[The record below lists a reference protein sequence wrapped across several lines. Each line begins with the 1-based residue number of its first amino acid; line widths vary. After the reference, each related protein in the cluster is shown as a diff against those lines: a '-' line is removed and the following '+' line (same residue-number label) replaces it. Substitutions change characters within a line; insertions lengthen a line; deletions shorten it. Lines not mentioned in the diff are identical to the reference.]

1 MNSLWPAASRLSCLQ
16 PRAVLQTCYGIDSL
30 AVRLAKRSI
39 RPYSI
44 SSLPFRRRLTGDLG
58 RRPLGRICWPQSAFG
73 IASRNFVSRRIVTLY
88 DQVPKNYEDE
98 NGLQFREKPLSPVE
112 VTQIFGK
119 GIDANTANRMLKILH
134 GRRVAGTLE
143 DPKFFYT
150 TSKFEDRAK
159 EVALAWLRK
168 NVPVDEIECAA
179 RRAEEELRE
188 METEILTDSERIGL
202 YRPNSGSHKEKG
214 GSVYGDSGLDAIRK
228 AKEKEFNEKEA
239 TEKEMSQADEIRIN
253 TGTLEKISARSQ
265 VELRR
270 KGENP
275 RLKYYL
281 ERANVLPNTPP
292 EMTKFQRLWPS
303 GLVVLGVVLGSLVFT
318 QVYTPPKQSARMWPD
333 MPPAAAT
340 VIAIFIANSIIF
352 GAWHVPMMFRTLNKY
367 FITVPGYPFPMSLVG
382 SIFSHQTLSHFTI
395 NMVVLW
401 FVGTRLHDEVG
412 RANFLA
418 IYLSCGAIGSFAS
431 LTSWVVRNSFVSSS
445 LGASGA
451 LAGIIAAYLWLNNS
465 ESVKLFGI
473 FPPEGYPGV
482 PAVAFL
488 ALLAGSDVLA
498 LTRYNRTPI
507 TMDHWA
513 HLGGYAAGIGAAEL
527 LKMRARRR
535 KQIEMER
542 RKNLGVIDRIKEGR
556 L

>member
-1 MNSLWPAASRLSCLQ
+1 MNSLWPAASRISCLQ
-16 PRAVLQTCYGIDSL
+16 PRRSILQICHRVDSH
-30 AVRLAKRSI
+30 AARLAQKSI

-44 SSLPFRRRLTGDLG
+44 PSLPFRRRLTEDLG
-58 RRPLGRICWPQSAFG
+58 TRPLGRTCQPQSPFRV
-73 IASRNFVSRRIVTLY
+73 IIRNFASRRIVTLY
-88 DQVPKNYEDE
+88 DQVPKYYEDG
-98 NGLQFREKPLSPVE
+98 NGLQFRERPLSQDE
-112 VTQIFGK
+112 VTAIFGK
-119 GIDANTANRMLKILH
+119 GIDTNTANRLLTVLH

-150 TSKFEDRAK
+150 TNKFEERAK
-159 EVALAWLRK
+159 KVALAWLRK
-168 NVPVDEIECAA
+168 NVPVDEVESSA
-179 RRAEEELRE
+179 RKAEEELRE
-188 METEILTDSERIGL
+188 MEAELLADSERIGL
-202 YRPNSGSHKEKG
+202 YKPNSEVQKTNGESA
-214 GSVYGDSGLDAIRK
+214 LDAVRK
-228 AKEKEFNEKEA
+228 SKESELDEKEAEEAKEKR
-239 TEKEMSQADEIRIN
+239 MSQAGEIRYN
-253 TGTLEKISARSQ
+253 TGTLEKITARSK

-270 KGENP
+270 RGENP
-275 RLKYYL
+275 KLKYYL
-281 ERANVLPNTPP
+281 ERAKVLPDTPP

-352 GAWHVPMMFRTLNKY
+352 GAWHVPMMLRTLNKY

-382 SIFSHQTLSHFTI
+382 NIFSHQTLSHFTI

-418 IYLSCGAIGSFAS
+418 IYLSCGAVGSFAS
-431 LTSWVVRNSFVSSS
+431 LSSWVIRNNFVSSS

-451 LAGIIAAYLWLNNS
+451 LAGIIAAYLWLNKS
-465 ESVKLFGI
+465 ETVKLFGI
-473 FPPEGYPGV
+473 FPPEGYPGI
-482 PAVAFL
+482 PAAVFL
-488 ALLAGSDVLA
+488 ALLIGSDA
-498 LTRYNRTPI
+498 FCLTRWNRTPI
-507 TMDHWA
+507 TLDHWA
-513 HLGGYAAGIGAAEL
+513 HLGGYVAGIGAAEL
-527 LKMRARRR
+527 LTMRARQM

-542 RKNLGVIDRIKEGR
+542 RKNLGVLDRIKEGR